1 MFTRETF
8 ETAMHRFRTHPVQ
21 SALTL
26 AGLVV
31 GTSAII
37 IIVALGL
44 TGRTFVMSQIEGVGS
59 HLVWASYEGTV
70 TSGVSRTTEDQ
81 ITDADVRAIEARSDL
96 FAGVTPLVELHGTV
110 SVLSRAADLS
120 VLGTTPN
127 YATVRKNLR
136 ILRGRFLDDDDISE
150 RAKVCV
156 VSHALYH
163 DLFGNDTLLPLPPPS
178 LSERSVAKA
187 ALARRRL
194 RRTGAGEGRGLPSE
208 AAPSPQRLWRVGD
221 LAKEG
226 EGHRDKMLRTLGMTF
241 QVIGEFDKPVD
252 TMGQGEITP
261 YSIFVPVT
269 VAWFFTP
276 SRRVDTVFAEVREFS
291 EIPRA
296 AATVE
301 DLLRERHH
309 QGSVFKVKTMTTV
322 IRVARTISFGLI
334 AGFIAAAAVSVVVG
348 GVGIMNILL
357 ASVEQ
362 RTREIGVRMSV
373 GARRRDILRQ
383 FLLEALMLGAMGSL
397 LGVVV
402 GLGLPLLVKPFVH
415 GFQVRVS
422 PLSAVLAFLFSC
434 GVTIVF
440 GVVPAVR
447 AANLNP
453 TEALRYE

>member
-1 MFTRETF
+1 MFTPETF

-21 SALTL
+21 MALTL

-31 GTSAII
+31 GTAAII

-96 FAGVTPLVELHGTV
+96 FSGVTPLVELHGTV

-156 VSHALYH
+156 VSHTLYH
-163 DLFGNDTLLPLPPPS
+163 DLFGNDTLLPLPAGEGGGEGHLLPLP
-178 LSERSVAKA
+178 
-187 ALARRRL
+187 
-194 RRTGAGEGRGLPSE
+194 AGEGRG
-208 AAPSPQRLWRVGD
+208 
-221 LAKEG
+221 
-226 EGHRDKMLRTLGMTF
+226 EGHPTDKMLRTLGMTF
-241 QVIGEFDKPVD
+241 QVVGEFDKPVD

-301 DLLRERHH
+301 DLLRDRHH

-422 PLSAVLAFLFSC
+422 PLSALLAFLFSC

>member
-8 ETAMHRFRTHPVQ
+8 ETAVHRFRTHPVQ
-21 SALTL
+21 TALTL

-31 GTSAII
+31 GTAAII

-81 ITDADVRAIEARSDL
+81 ITDADVRAIEARTDL
-96 FAGVTPLVELHGTV
+96 FSGVTPLVELHSTV
-110 SVLSRAADLS
+110 SVLSRAAAVA

-136 ILRGRFLDDDDISE
+136 ILRGRFLDDDDIAQRE
-150 RAKVCV
+150 KVCV
-156 VSHALYH
+156 VSRQLYSE
-163 DLFGNDTLLPLPPPS
+163 LFG
-178 LSERSVAKA
+178 A
-187 ALARRRL
+187 
-194 RRTGAGEGRGLPSE
+194 EGPAE
-208 AAPSPQRLWRVGD
+208 
-221 LAKEG
+221 KT
-226 EGHRDKMLRTLGMTF
+226 LRTLGMTF
-241 QVIGEFDKPVD
+241 QVVGEFDKPVD
-252 TMGQGEITP
+252 TMGQGEVTP
-261 YSIFVPVT
+261 YSIFIPIT

-276 SRRVDTVFAEVREFS
+276 ARKVDTVFAEVREFS

-296 AATVE
+296 AVTIE
-301 DLLRERHH
+301 ELLRDRHH

-334 AGFIAAAAVSVVVG
+334 AAFIGAAAVSVVVG

-383 FLLEALMLGAMGSL
+383 FLLEALMLGAIGAL
-397 LGVVV
+397 IGVVV
-402 GLGLPLLVKPFVH
+402 GLGIPLLARPFVH
-415 GFQVRVS
+415 GVLVRVS
-422 PLSAVLAFLFSC
+422 GLSALLAFLFSC
-434 GVTIVF
+434 GVTLVF
-440 GVVPAVR
+440 GVVPAYR
-447 AANLNP
+447 AANMNP

>member
-21 SALTL
+21 TALTL

-59 HLVWASYEGTV
+59 HLIWASYEGTV

-81 ITDADVRAIEARSDL
+81 ITDADVRAIEARADL
-96 FAGVTPLVELHGTV
+96 FNGVTPLVELHGTV
-110 SVLSRAADLS
+110 SVLSRALDVS

-127 YATVRKNLR
+127 YASVRKNLR
-136 ILRGRFLDDDDISE
+136 ILRGRFLDDDDIAE

-156 VSHALYH
+156 VSHTLYNN
-163 DLFGNDTLLPLPPPS
+163 LFGNDDSPD
-178 LSERSVAKA
+178 
-187 ALARRRL
+187 
-194 RRTGAGEGRGLPSE
+194 RT
-208 AAPSPQRLWRVGD
+208 
-221 LAKEG
+221 
-226 EGHRDKMLRTLGMTF
+226 LRTLGMTF

-252 TMGQGEITP
+252 TMGQGEVTP
-261 YSIFVPVT
+261 YSIFIPVT

-276 SRRVDTVFAEVREFS
+276 ARRVDTVFAEVREFS

-296 AATVE
+296 AEAVE
-301 DLLRERHH
+301 ELLRDRHH
-309 QGSVFKVKTMTTV
+309 QGAVFKVKTMTTV

-334 AGFIAAAAVSVVVG
+334 AAFIAAAAVSVVVG

-383 FLLEALMLGAMGSL
+383 FLLEALMLGAIGSL
-397 LGVVV
+397 VGVVV
-402 GLGLPLLVKPFVH
+402 GLGFPLLLRPFVH
-415 GFQVRVS
+415 SFLIRVS
-422 PLSAVLAFLFSC
+422 GLSALLAFLFSC
-434 GVTIVF
+434 GITVVF
-440 GVVPAVR
+440 GVVPAYR

>member
-1 MFTRETF
+1 MFTPETF

-21 SALTL
+21 TALTL

-70 TSGVSRTTEDQ
+70 TAGVSRTTEDQ
-81 ITDADVRAIEARSDL
+81 ITDADVRSIEARTDL
-96 FAGVTPLVELHGTV
+96 FSGVTPLVELHGTI
-110 SVLSRAADLS
+110 SVLSRALDVS

-136 ILRGRFLDDDDISE
+136 ILRGRFLDDDDIGE

-156 VSHALYH
+156 VSHTLYK
-163 DLFGNDTLLPLPPPS
+163 DLFGNDD
-178 LSERSVAKA
+178 
-187 ALARRRL
+187 
-194 RRTGAGEGRGLPSE
+194 
-208 AAPSPQRLWRVGD
+208 SP
-221 LAKEG
+221 
-226 EGHRDKMLRTLGMTF
+226 DKTLRTLGMTF
-241 QVIGEFDKPVD
+241 HVVGEFDKPVD
-252 TMGQGEITP
+252 TMGQGEVTP
-261 YSIFVPVT
+261 YSIFIPVT

-276 SRRVDTVFAEVREFS
+276 ARRVDTVFAEVREFS

-296 AATVE
+296 ATSVE
-301 DLLRERHH
+301 ELLRERHH
-309 QGSVFKVKTMTTV
+309 QGAVFKVKTMTTV
-322 IRVARTISFGLI
+322 IQVARTISFGLI
-334 AGFIAAAAVSVVVG
+334 AAFIAAAAVSVVVG

-383 FLLEALMLGAMGSL
+383 FLLEALMLGALGSL
-397 LGVVV
+397 IGVFV
-402 GLGLPLLVKPFVH
+402 GLGLPLLLRPFVH
-415 GFQVRVS
+415 SVAIRVS
-422 PLSAVLAFLFSC
+422 GLSALLAFLFSC
-434 GVTIVF
+434 GTAVVF
-440 GVVPAVR
+440 GVVPAYR

-453 TEALRYE
+453 TEALRCE

>member
-21 SALTL
+21 TALTL

-44 TGRTFVMSQIEGVGS
+44 TGRSFVMSQIEGVGS
-59 HLVWASYEGTV
+59 HLIWASYDGTV

-81 ITDADVRAIEARSDL
+81 ITDADVRAIEARADL
-96 FAGVTPLVELHGTV
+96 FTGVTPLVELRGTV
-110 SVLSRAADLS
+110 SVLSRALNVS

-127 YATVRKNLR
+127 YPDVRKNLR
-136 ILRGRFLDDDDISE
+136 ILRGRFLDDDDIGE

-156 VSHALYH
+156 VSHTLYN
-163 DLFGNDTLLPLPPPS
+163 DLFGNDDVP
-178 LSERSVAKA
+178 
-187 ALARRRL
+187 
-194 RRTGAGEGRGLPSE
+194 
-208 AAPSPQRLWRVGD
+208 
-221 LAKEG
+221 
-226 EGHRDKMLRTLGMTF
+226 DKTLRTLGMTF
-241 QVIGEFDKPVD
+241 HVVGEFDKPVD
-252 TMGQGEITP
+252 TMGQGEVTP
-261 YSIFVPVT
+261 YSIFIPVT

-276 SRRVDTVFAEVREFS
+276 ARRVDTVFAEVREFS

-296 AATVE
+296 ASAVE
-301 DLLRERHH
+301 ELLRERHH
-309 QGSVFKVKTMTTV
+309 QGAVFNVKTMTTV
-322 IRVARTISFGLI
+322 IRVARTISFGLM
-334 AGFIAAAAVSVVVG
+334 AAFIAAAAVSVLVG

-383 FLLEALMLGAMGSL
+383 FLLEALMLGALGSL
-397 LGVVV
+397 IGVVV
-402 GLGLPLLVKPFVH
+402 GLGLPLLLRPFVH
-415 GFQVRVS
+415 SVLIRVS
-422 PLSAVLAFLFSC
+422 GLSALLAFLFSC
-434 GVTIVF
+434 GVAVLF
-440 GVVPAVR
+440 GVVPAYR

-453 TEALRYE
+453 TEALHYE

>member
-8 ETAMHRFRTHPVQ
+8 ETAVHRFRTHPVQ
-21 SALTL
+21 TALTL

-70 TSGVSRTTEDQ
+70 TAGVSRTTEDQ

-127 YATVRKNLR
+127 YSTVRKNLR
-136 ILRGRFLDDDDISE
+136 ILRGRFLDENDISE

-156 VSHALYH
+156 VSHTLYH
-163 DLFGNDTLLPLPPPS
+163 DLFGDDALLPLP
-178 LSERSVAKA
+178 
-187 ALARRRL
+187 
-194 RRTGAGEGRGLPSE
+194 AGEGRGEGHLLPLPAGE
-208 AAPSPQRLWRVGD
+208 GG
-221 LAKEG
+221 G
-226 EGHRDKMLRTLGMTF
+226 EGHQDKMLRTLGMTF
-241 QVIGEFDKPVD
+241 QVVGEFEKPVD

-291 EIPRA
+291 EILRA
-296 AATVE
+296 AAIVE
-301 DLLRERHH
+301 DLLRDRYH
-309 QGSVFKVKTMTTV
+309 QGSVFKVKTMTIV
-322 IRVARTISFGLI
+322 IRVVCMISFGLI

-402 GLGLPLLVKPFVH
+402 GLGLPLLAKPFVH

-422 PLSAVLAFLFSC
+422 GLSALLAFLFSC
-434 GVTIVF
+434 GVTVVF

>member
-8 ETAMHRFRTHPVQ
+8 ATAMHRFRTHPVQ
-21 SALTL
+21 TALTL

-59 HLVWASYEGTV
+59 HLIWASYEGTV

-81 ITDADVRAIEARSDL
+81 ITDADVRSIEARADL
-96 FAGVTPLVELHGTV
+96 FSGVTPLVELHGTV
-110 SVLSRAADLS
+110 SVLSRALDVS

-127 YATVRKNLR
+127 YASVRKNLR
-136 ILRGRFLDDDDISE
+136 ILRGRFLDDDDIAE

-156 VSHALYH
+156 VSHTLYN
-163 DLFGNDTLLPLPPPS
+163 DLFGNDDSPD
-178 LSERSVAKA
+178 
-187 ALARRRL
+187 
-194 RRTGAGEGRGLPSE
+194 RT
-208 AAPSPQRLWRVGD
+208 
-221 LAKEG
+221 
-226 EGHRDKMLRTLGMTF
+226 LRTLGMTF

-252 TMGQGEITP
+252 TMGQGEVTP
-261 YSIFVPVT
+261 YSIFIPVT

-276 SRRVDTVFAEVREFS
+276 ARRVDTVFAEVREFS

-296 AATVE
+296 AEAVE
-301 DLLRERHH
+301 ELLRDRHH
-309 QGSVFKVKTMTTV
+309 QGAVFTVKTMTTV

-334 AGFIAAAAVSVVVG
+334 AAFVAAAAVSVVVG

-383 FLLEALMLGAMGSL
+383 FLLEALMLGAIGSL
-397 LGVVV
+397 VGVAV
-402 GLGLPLLVKPFVH
+402 GLGFPLLLRPFVH
-415 GFQVRVS
+415 SVLIRVS
-422 PLSAVLAFLFSC
+422 GLSALLAFLFSC
-434 GVTIVF
+434 GVTVVF
-440 GVVPAVR
+440 GVVPAYR